1 MVSFYNHIDK
11 ASGKEI
17 SVKRVRISDLRPGMK
32 TGEDVFSYNNQMI
45 VPKGSV
51 LDDKMI
57 TRLEFYSVLAVR
69 IMDEE
74 DGAQS
79 DDQNEPQAGEITP
92 SSNYSQRVRS
102 SKQFK
107 KFEQSFLANTETFK
121 ENLRDIAEGGKD
133 IDSQAMINSITG
145 LIAEDMTG
153 VSVFDMLH
161 NMRQYDDFTYMHSM
175 NVSLICNVFGKW
187 LGMSKADVDIL
198 TLGGLLH
205 DIGKLKIPDN
215 IIRKPDKLSPA
226 EYNIIKTH
234 SLQGYNILKEKTID
248 DNVRQCALMHH
259 ERCDG
264 SGYPLGLTDDKINT
278 YAKIVAIA
286 DVYDAM
292 TAARVYRGPL
302 CPFKVISIFESEGL
316 QKYDGHYLLTFL
328 EHVATTYMNN
338 TVRLNNGME
347 GDVIFMNKNQ
357 YSRPMLQCGD
367 KFIDLSREPELY
379 IETFV

>member
-1 MVSFYNHIDK
+1 
-11 ASGKEI
+11 
-17 SVKRVRISDLRPGMK
+17 MK

-45 VPKGSV
+45 VPKGAT

-69 IMDEE
+69 IMEESDEDAGTEVSGDISE
-74 DGAQS
+74 DS
-79 DDQNEPQAGEITP
+79 H
-92 SSNYSQRVRS
+92 YFQRVKN

-107 KFEQSFLANTETFK
+107 KFEKSFLEVADSFK
-121 ENLRDIAEGGKD
+121 DNLKNIAEGGAE
-133 IDSQAMINSITG
+133 IDTRSMVDSITS
-145 LIAEDMTG
+145 LIEGDMTG
-153 VSVFDMLH
+153 VTVFDMLH
-161 NMRQYDDFTYMHSM
+161 NMRQYDDFTYVHSM

-187 LGMSKADVDIL
+187 LGMTNEDVDIL

-215 IIRKPDKLSPA
+215 IIRKPERLSPA

-234 SLQGYNILKEKTID
+234 SLQGYNILKDKNID
-248 DNVRQCALMHH
+248 ENVKQCALMHH

-264 SGYPLGLTDDKINT
+264 SGYPLGLTDDKINP
-278 YAKIVAIA
+278 YAKIIAIA

-316 QKYDGHYLLTFL
+316 QKYDGHYILTFL

-338 TVRLNNGME
+338 RVRLNNGME
-347 GDVIFMNKNQ
+347 GDVIFMNRNQ
-357 YSRPMLQCGD
+357 YSRPMLRCGD

>member
-1 MVSFYNHIDK
+1 
-11 ASGKEI
+11 
-17 SVKRVRISDLRPGMK
+17 MK
-32 TGEDVFSYNNQMI
+32 TAEDVFSYNNQMI
-45 VPKGSV
+45 VPKGAT
-51 LDDKMI
+51 LDDKVI

-69 IMDEE
+69 ILEE
-74 DGAQS
+74 QEAADAPES
-79 DDQNEPQAGEITP
+79 EETASVGEIAEE
-92 SSNYSQRVRS
+92 SSYSQKVKN

-107 KFEQSFLANTETFK
+107 KFEEGFLKNTEEFK
-121 ENLRDIAEGGKD
+121 VKLKSIADEGAE
-133 IDSQAMINSITG
+133 IDSRAMIDSITG
-145 LIAEDMTG
+145 LVGEDMTG
-153 VSVFDMLH
+153 LSVFDMLH

-187 LGMSKADVDIL
+187 LGLDQNAVDIL

-215 IIRKPDKLSPA
+215 IIRKPDRLTPV

-234 SLQGYNILKEKTID
+234 SLQGYNILKDKDID
-248 DNVRQCALMHH
+248 DNVKQCALMHH

-264 SGYPLGLTDDKINT
+264 SGYPFGLTSDKING
-278 YAKIVAIA
+278 YAKIIAIA

-292 TAARVYRGPL
+292 TAARIYRGPL

-316 QKYDGHYLLTFL
+316 QKYDGHYILTFL

-338 TVRLNNGME
+338 RVRLNNGME
-347 GDVIFMNKNQ
+347 GDVIFMNRNQ

-367 KFIDLSREPELY
+367 KFIDLSREPDIY

>member
-1 MVSFYNHIDK
+1 
-11 ASGKEI
+11 
-17 SVKRVRISDLRPGMK
+17 MK
-32 TGEDVFSYNNQMI
+32 TAEDVYSYNNQMI
-45 VPKGSV
+45 VPKGST

-57 TRLEFYSVLAVR
+57 TRLEFYSVLAIR
-69 IMDEE
+69 IMDETDDVKTE
-74 DGAQS
+74 STASESRPS
-79 DDQNEPQAGEITP
+79 DDNIAYFQK
-92 SSNYSQRVRS
+92 VRN

-107 KFEQSFLANTETFK
+107 KFEASFLENAEVFK
-121 ENLRDIAEGGKD
+121 ESLKNIADNGAE
-133 IDSQAMINSITG
+133 IDSRQLINSITS
-145 LIAEDMTG
+145 LITADMTG

-187 LGMSKADVDIL
+187 LGMSEEDVDIL

-205 DIGKLKIPDN
+205 DIGKLRIPDN

-234 SLQGYNILKEKTID
+234 SLQGYNILKDKNIN
-248 DNVRQCALMHH
+248 DNVKQCALMHH

-264 SGYPLGLTDDKINT
+264 SGYPLGLTSDKINS
-278 YAKIVAIA
+278 YAKIIAIA

-292 TAARVYRGPL
+292 TAARIYRGPL

-316 QKYDGHYLLTFL
+316 QKYDSHYILTFL

-338 TVRLNNGME
+338 RVRLNNGME
-347 GDVIFMNKNQ
+347 GDVIFMNRNQ

-367 KFIDLSREPELY
+367 KFIDLSREPDLY

>member
-1 MVSFYNHIDK
+1 M
-11 ASGKEI
+11 
-17 SVKRVRISDLRPGMK
+17 KRLRISELRPGMK
-32 TGEDVFSYNNQMI
+32 TGEDVYSYNNQMI
-45 VPKGSV
+45 VPKGAT
-51 LDDKMI
+51 LDDKII

-69 IMDEE
+69 IMDE
-74 DGAQS
+74 S
-79 DDQNEPQAGEITP
+79 DEPESQPTDGEITED
-92 SSNYSQRVRS
+92 SYYFQRVKN

-107 KFEQSFLANTETFK
+107 KFEQSFLDNTETFK
-121 ENLRDIAEGGKD
+121 VNLKNIAESGAE
-133 IDSQAMINSITG
+133 IDSHALINNITS

-153 VSVFDMLH
+153 VTVFDMLH
-161 NMRQYDDFTYMHSM
+161 NMRQYDDITYVHSM

-187 LGMSKADVDIL
+187 LGMSREDIDIL

-215 IIRKPDKLSPA
+215 IIRKPEKLSPA

-234 SLQGYNILKEKTID
+234 SLQGYNILKDKNID
-248 DNVRQCALMHH
+248 ENIKQIALMHH

-264 SGYPLGLTDDKINT
+264 SGYPLGLSDDKINM

-316 QKYDGHYLLTFL
+316 QKYDGHFILTFL

-338 TVRLNNGME
+338 RVRLNNGME
-347 GDVIFMNKNQ
+347 GEVIFMNRNQ

>member
-1 MVSFYNHIDK
+1 
-11 ASGKEI
+11 
-17 SVKRVRISDLRPGMK
+17 MK
-32 TGEDVFSYNNQMI
+32 TGEDVYSYNNQMI
-45 VPKGSV
+45 VPKGAT
-51 LDDKMI
+51 LDDKII

-69 IMDEE
+69 IMDE
-74 DGAQS
+74 S
-79 DDQNEPQAGEITP
+79 DEPESQPTDGEITED
-92 SSNYSQRVRS
+92 SYYFQRVKN

-107 KFEQSFLANTETFK
+107 KFEQSFLDNTEAFK
-121 ENLRDIAEGGKD
+121 VNLKNIAESGAD
-133 IDSQAMINSITG
+133 IDSHALINNITS

-153 VSVFDMLH
+153 VTVFDMLH
-161 NMRQYDDFTYMHSM
+161 NMRQYDDFTYIHSM

-187 LGMSKADVDIL
+187 LGMSREDIDIL

-215 IIRKPDKLSPA
+215 IIRKPEKLSPA

-234 SLQGYNILKEKTID
+234 SLQGYNILKDKSID
-248 DNVRQCALMHH
+248 ENVKQIALMHH

-264 SGYPLGLTDDKINT
+264 SGYPLGLSDDKINM

-316 QKYDGHYLLTFL
+316 QKYDGHFILTFL

-338 TVRLNNGME
+338 RVRLNNGME
-347 GDVIFMNKNQ
+347 GEVIFMNRNQ

>member
-1 MVSFYNHIDK
+1 
-11 ASGKEI
+11 
-17 SVKRVRISDLRPGMK
+17 MK
-32 TGEDVFSYNNQMI
+32 TAEDVFSYNNQMI
-45 VPKGSV
+45 VPKGSI

-69 IMDEE
+69 IAD
-74 DGAQS
+74 DDLS
-79 DDQNEPQAGEITP
+79 DNAAFETVTDGEISEN
-92 SSNYSQRVRS
+92 SSYSQKIKN

-107 KFEQSFLANTETFK
+107 KFESSFLENTEVFK
-121 ENLRDIAEGGKD
+121 ENLKNIAETGAQVD
-133 IDSQAMINSITG
+133 SRSMIDSITG
-145 LIAEDMTG
+145 LIQEDMTG
-153 VSVFDMLH
+153 ISVFDMLH

-175 NVSLICNVFGKW
+175 NVSLICYVFGKW
-187 LGMSKADVDIL
+187 LGMSEFDLDIL

-234 SLQGYNILKEKTID
+234 SLQGYNILKEKNID
-248 DNVRQCALMHH
+248 ENVKQCALMHH

-264 SGYPLGLTDDKINT
+264 SGYPLGLTGEKINS

-292 TAARVYRGPL
+292 TAARIYRGPL

-316 QKYDGHYLLTFL
+316 QKYDSHYILTFL

-338 TVRLNNGME
+338 RVRLNNGME
-347 GDVIFMNKNQ
+347 GDVIFMNRNQ
-357 YSRPMLQCGD
+357 YSRPMLQCSD
-367 KFIDLSREPELY
+367 KFIDLSKEPDLY

>member
-1 MVSFYNHIDK
+1 M
-11 ASGKEI
+11 
-17 SVKRVRISDLRPGMK
+17 KRLRISELRPGMK
-32 TGEDVFSYNNQMI
+32 TGEDVYSYNNQMI
-45 VPKGSV
+45 VPKGAT
-51 LDDKMI
+51 LDDKII

-69 IMDEE
+69 IMDE
-74 DGAQS
+74 S
-79 DDQNEPQAGEITP
+79 DEPEGQPTDGEITED
-92 SSNYSQRVRS
+92 SYYFQRVKN

-107 KFEQSFLANTETFK
+107 KFEQTFLDNTEAFK
-121 ENLRDIAEGGKD
+121 VNLKNIAESGAD
-133 IDSQAMINSITG
+133 IDSHALINSITS

-153 VSVFDMLH
+153 VTVFDMLH
-161 NMRQYDDFTYMHSM
+161 NMRQYDDFTYIHSM

-187 LGMSKADVDIL
+187 LGMSREDIDIL

-215 IIRKPDKLSPA
+215 IIRKPEKLSPA

-234 SLQGYNILKEKTID
+234 SLQGYNILKDKSID
-248 DNVRQCALMHH
+248 ENVKQIALMHH

-264 SGYPLGLTDDKINT
+264 SGYPLGLSDDKINM

-316 QKYDGHYLLTFL
+316 QKYDGHFILTFL

-338 TVRLNNGME
+338 RVRLNNGME
-347 GDVIFMNKNQ
+347 GEVIFMNRNQ

>member
-1 MVSFYNHIDK
+1 M
-11 ASGKEI
+11 
-17 SVKRVRISDLRPGMK
+17 KRVRVSDLRPGMK
-32 TGEDVFSYNNQMI
+32 TAEDVLSYNNQMI
-45 VPKGSV
+45 VPKGST

-69 IMDEE
+69 IMDEAE
-74 DGAQS
+74 DTP
-79 DDQNEPQAGEITP
+79 EPVSGEIAEN
-92 SSNYSQRVRS
+92 SAYSQKVKN

-107 KFEQSFLANTETFK
+107 KFEESFLATTESFK
-121 ENLRDIAEGGKD
+121 DNLKNIAELGGE
-133 IDSQAMINSITG
+133 IDGVQMVKSVTDLIT
-145 LIAEDMTG
+145 EDMTG
-153 VSVFDMLH
+153 LSVFDMLH

-175 NVSLICNVFGKW
+175 NVALICNVFGKW
-187 LGMSKADVDIL
+187 LGMPSNEVDIL
-198 TLGGLLH
+198 TLGALLH
-205 DIGKLKIPDN
+205 DIGKLKIPDT

-234 SLQGYNILKEKTID
+234 SLQGYNILKDKNID
-248 DNVRQCALMHH
+248 DNVKQCALMHH

-264 SGYPLGLTDDKINT
+264 SGYPLGLTADKINS
-278 YAKIVAIA
+278 YAKIVSIA

-316 QKYDGHYLLTFL
+316 QKYDGHYILTFL

-338 TVRLNNGME
+338 RVRLNNGLE
-347 GDVIFMNKNQ
+347 GDVIFMNRNQ
-357 YSRPMLQCGD
+357 YSKPMLQCGD
-367 KFIDLSREPELY
+367 RFIDLSREPELY

>member
-1 MVSFYNHIDK
+1 M
-11 ASGKEI
+11 
-17 SVKRVRISDLRPGMK
+17 KRLRISELRPGMK
-32 TGEDVFSYNNQMI
+32 TGEDVYSYNNQMI
-45 VPKGSV
+45 VPKGAT
-51 LDDKMI
+51 LDDKII

-69 IMDEE
+69 IMDE
-74 DGAQS
+74 S
-79 DDQNEPQAGEITP
+79 DEPESQPTDGEITED
-92 SSNYSQRVRS
+92 SYYFQRVKN

-107 KFEQSFLANTETFK
+107 KFEQSFLDNTETFK
-121 ENLRDIAEGGKD
+121 VNLKNIAESGAE
-133 IDSQAMINSITG
+133 IDSHALINNITS
-145 LIAEDMTG
+145 LIADDMTG
-153 VSVFDMLH
+153 VTVFDMLH
-161 NMRQYDDFTYMHSM
+161 NMRQYDDITYVHSM

-187 LGMSKADVDIL
+187 LGMSKEDIDIL

-215 IIRKPDKLSPA
+215 IIRKPEKLSPA

-234 SLQGYNILKEKTID
+234 SLQGYNILKDKNID
-248 DNVRQCALMHH
+248 ENIKQIALMHH

-264 SGYPLGLTDDKINT
+264 SGYPLGLSDDKINM

-316 QKYDGHYLLTFL
+316 QKYDGHFILTFL

-338 TVRLNNGME
+338 RVRLNNGME
-347 GDVIFMNKNQ
+347 GEVIFMNRNQ

>member
-1 MVSFYNHIDK
+1 M
-11 ASGKEI
+11 
-17 SVKRVRISDLRPGMK
+17 KRVRTQDLHPGMK
-32 TGEDVFSYNNQMI
+32 TAEDVFSYNNQMI

-51 LDDKMI
+51 LDDKII
-57 TRLEFYSVLAVR
+57 TRLEFYSVLGIR

-74 DGAQS
+74 EEVEKEEFSHSSSFGAG
-79 DDQNEPQAGEITP
+79 NEGDVSPD
-92 SSNYSQRVRS
+92 SSYSKKVRA

-107 KFEQSFLANTETFK
+107 KFEKSFLETTESFADSL
-121 ENLRDIAEGGKD
+121 NDIVEKGGK
-133 IDSQAMINSITG
+133 IDSNQLIHSVTDMIS
-145 LIAEDMTG
+145 ADMTG
-153 VSVFDMLH
+153 VSIFDMLH
-161 NMRQYDDFTYMHSM
+161 NMRQYDDLTYMHSM
-175 NVSLICNVFGKW
+175 NVSLICNVFAKW
-187 LGMSKADVDIL
+187 LNLPEEDIEIL

-234 SLQGYNILKEKTID
+234 PLQGFNILKDQEIN
-248 DNVRQCALMHH
+248 DNVKQCALMHH

-264 SGYPLGLTDDKINT
+264 TGYPLGLTSEKINK
-278 YAKIVAIA
+278 YAKIVSIA

-302 CPFKVISIFESEGL
+302 CPFKVIGIFEAEGL
-316 QKYDGHYLLTFL
+316 QKYDSHFILTFL
-328 EHVATTYMNN
+328 EHIAMTYMNN
-338 TVRLNNGME
+338 RVKLNNGLE
-347 GDVIFMNKNQ
+347 GNVVFMNKNQ

-367 KFIDLSREPELY
+367 KFIDLSKEPELY

>member
-1 MVSFYNHIDK
+1 MR
-11 ASGKEI
+11 
-17 SVKRVRISDLRPGMK
+17 RVRITDLRPGMK
-32 TGEDVFSYNNQMI
+32 TAEDVFSYNNQMI
-45 VPKGSV
+45 VPKGSI

-69 IMDEE
+69 IAD
-74 DGAQS
+74 DGA
-79 DDQNEPQAGEITP
+79 DDEAYETVSEGEISEN
-92 SSNYSQRVRS
+92 SSYSQKIKN

-107 KFEQSFLANTETFK
+107 KFESSFLENTEVFK
-121 ENLRDIAEGGKD
+121 ENLKNIAENGAQ
-133 IDSQAMINSITG
+133 IDSRSMIDSITG
-145 LIAEDMTG
+145 LIEEDMTG
-153 VSVFDMLH
+153 ISVFDMLH

-187 LGMSKADVDIL
+187 LGLNETDIDII

-215 IIRKPDKLSPA
+215 IIRKPEKLSPA

-234 SLQGYNILKEKTID
+234 SLQGYNILKEKNID
-248 DNVRQCALMHH
+248 DNVKQIALMHH

-264 SGYPLGLTDDKINT
+264 SGYPLGLTADKINP
-278 YAKIVAIA
+278 YAKIIAIA

-292 TAARVYRGPL
+292 TAARIYRGPL

-316 QKYDGHYLLTFL
+316 QKYDSRFILTFL

-338 TVRLNNGME
+338 RVRLNNGME
-347 GDVIFMNKNQ
+347 GDVVFMNRNQ
-357 YSRPMLQCGD
+357 YSRPMLQCSD
-367 KFIDLSREPELY
+367 RFIDLSKEPDLY

>member
-1 MVSFYNHIDK
+1 M
-11 ASGKEI
+11 
-17 SVKRVRISDLRPGMK
+17 KRLRISELRPGMK
-32 TGEDVFSYNNQMI
+32 TGEDVYSYNNQMI
-45 VPKGSV
+45 VPKGAT
-51 LDDKMI
+51 LDDKII

-69 IMDEE
+69 IMDE
-74 DGAQS
+74 S
-79 DDQNEPQAGEITP
+79 DEPEGQPTDGEITED
-92 SSNYSQRVRS
+92 SYYFQRVKN

-107 KFEQSFLANTETFK
+107 KFEQTFLDNTEAFK
-121 ENLRDIAEGGKD
+121 VNLKNIAESGAD
-133 IDSQAMINSITG
+133 IDSHALINSITS

-153 VSVFDMLH
+153 VTVFDMLH
-161 NMRQYDDFTYMHSM
+161 NMRQYDDFTYIHSM

-187 LGMSKADVDIL
+187 LGMSREDIDIL

-205 DIGKLKIPDN
+205 EICKLKIPDN
-215 IIRKPDKLSPA
+215 IIRKPEKLSPA

-234 SLQGYNILKEKTID
+234 SLQGYNILKDKSID
-248 DNVRQCALMHH
+248 ENVKQIALMHH

-264 SGYPLGLTDDKINT
+264 SGYPLGLSDDKINM

-316 QKYDGHYLLTFL
+316 QKYDGHFILTFL

-338 TVRLNNGME
+338 RVRLNNGME
-347 GDVIFMNKNQ
+347 GEVIFMNRNQ

>member
-1 MVSFYNHIDK
+1 MI
-11 ASGKEI
+11 
-17 SVKRVRISDLRPGMK
+17 

-45 VPKGSV
+45 VPKGQA

-69 IMDEE
+69 IMDEAE
-74 DGAQS
+74 GAQA
-79 DDQNEPQAGEITP
+79 EPLPGESESGGITED
-92 SSNYSQRVRS
+92 SAYSKKLKN
-102 SKQFK
+102 SKRFK
-107 KFEQSFLANTETFK
+107 QFEQSFLETTETFK
-121 ENLRDIAEGGKD
+121 VKLKGIA
-133 IDSQAMINSITG
+133 DSGAEINSKEMIKSITDLVG
-145 LIAEDMTG
+145 EDMTG
-153 VSVFDMLH
+153 SSVFDMLH

-175 NVSLICNVFGKW
+175 NVALICNVFGKW
-187 LGMSKADVDIL
+187 LKMPASDVDIL

-234 SLQGYNILKEKTID
+234 SLQGYNILKDKDID
-248 DNVRQCALMHH
+248 ENVKQCALMHH

-264 SGYPLGLTDDKINT
+264 SGYPLGVTDEKINS

-292 TAARVYRGPL
+292 TAARIYRGPL

-316 QKYDGHYLLTFL
+316 HKYDGHYLLTFL

-338 TVRLNNGME
+338 RVRLNNGVE
-347 GDVIFMNKNQ
+347 GDVIFMNRNQ

-367 KFIDLSREPELY
+367 QFIDLSREPDLY

>member
-1 MVSFYNHIDK
+1 M
-11 ASGKEI
+11 
-17 SVKRVRISDLRPGMK
+17 KRVRISDLRPGMK
-32 TGEDVFSYNNQMI
+32 TAEDVFSYNNQMI
-45 VPKGSV
+45 VPKGAV
-51 LDDKMI
+51 LDDKVI

-69 IMDEE
+69 IAEE
-74 DGAQS
+74 GEETA
-79 DDQNEPQAGEITP
+79 DDAKDLQAPAEVNENLP
-92 SSNYSQRVRS
+92 YSQRVRN

-107 KFEQSFLANTETFK
+107 RFEKTFLENSLVFK
-121 ENLRDIAEGGKD
+121 ENLKNIAEAGAE
-133 IDSQAMINSITG
+133 IDSRSMIESITG
-145 LIAEDMTG
+145 LIPEDMTG
-153 VSVFDMLH
+153 SGVFDMLH

-175 NVSLICNVFGKW
+175 NVALICNVFAKW
-187 LGMSKADVDIL
+187 LGMSEKDVDIL

-234 SLQGYNILKEKTID
+234 SLQGYNILKDKNID
-248 DNVRQCALMHH
+248 ENVKQCALMHH

-264 SGYPLGLTDDKINT
+264 SGYPLGLTDSKINS

-316 QKYDGHYLLTFL
+316 QKYDSHYILTFL
-328 EHVATTYMNN
+328 EHVTTTYMNN
-338 TVRLNNGME
+338 RVKLNNGME
-347 GDVIFMNKNQ
+347 GDVIFMNRNQ
-357 YSRPMLQCGD
+357 YSRPMIQCGD
-367 KFIDLSREPELY
+367 KFIDLSKEPDLY